1 MPFGNGLQIAIA
13 MMEKLFSS
21 MILLMI
27 MFIDVL
33 FLKTHM
39 HGKFGNSKTAIYT
52 ILNVHTNEAQMPL
65 IWL

>member
-33 FLKTHM
+33 FFKT